1 MKKFL
6 STELFLFLITVVIL
20 FLVVVLSWDNTIWI
34 LFKSWILFIVIPLL
48 LQVIGIYLLFL
59 FIRDDNDASYRSVFT
74 NNNFVLGFIIYM
86 ISSLTYI
93 YFFPKLIDFID
104 VFHLLLSISIPIL
117 ILIISG
123 TIFVRS
129 KIFQESYYKITYY
142 IFSFIY
148 TIFILLYA
156 SILLYTLIIFLFYIL
171 SGAH

>member
-34 LFKSWILFIVIPLL
+34 LFKSWILFIVIPFL

-123 TIFVRS
+123 TICVRS